1 MRIDKKQKIAG
12 IPAITVRDF
21 LAKVKDRLFTGSDAI
36 RFLKI
41 DDQTVTAI
49 SWQNFIAANISNCTT

>member
-1 MRIDKKQKIAG
+1 MRIDKKQIIAS

-36 RFLKI
+36 RLLKT
-41 DDQTVTAI
+41 DDRTVTAI
-49 SWQNFIAANISNCTT
+49 LAETT